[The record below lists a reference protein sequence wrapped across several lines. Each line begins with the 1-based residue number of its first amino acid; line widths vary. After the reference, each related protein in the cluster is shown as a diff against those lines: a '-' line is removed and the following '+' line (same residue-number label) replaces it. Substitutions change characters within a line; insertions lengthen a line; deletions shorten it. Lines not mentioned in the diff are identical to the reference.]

1 MAMQTGEHVA
11 RVLVSGA
18 ATGLGREIALGLA
31 ARGCDL
37 GLADIDQAALAE
49 TAAACRVLGVRC
61 ETHGCDLAQ
70 SGAATEMVQ
79 RLAAL
84 LGGVDVLVNN
94 AAYSRIELF
103 WDSSEDIWN
112 RTFAVNVVAVAMAC
126 RAAGAMMKTQ
136 GRGRIVN
143 VTSPSA
149 RMAIPEYVAYSASKA
164 AVDSLTRSI
173 AASLGPF
180 GVLVNSI
187 NPGMMDTV
195 IQQSTE
201 RELAR
206 LAGREDLEAFRE
218 ERTRRVP
225 LRRRPSVEET
235 AEAAVWLCLDAPP
248 YMTAERLNMSG
259 GLDKD

>member
-1 MAMQTGEHVA
+1 MVG
-11 RVLVSGA
+11 VL
-18 ATGLGREIALGLA
+18 
-31 ARGCDL
+31 
-37 GLADIDQAALAE
+37 
-49 TAAACRVLGVRC
+49 
-61 ETHGCDLAQ
+61 
-70 SGAATEMVQ
+70 TE
-79 RLAAL
+79 A

-94 AAYSRIELF
+94 AAYSRIEQF
-103 WDSSEDIWN
+103 WESDETVWK
-112 RTFAVNVVAVAMAC
+112 RTFSVNVIAVAMAC
-126 RAAGAMMKTQ
+126 RTAGVTMKAR
-136 GRGRIVN
+136 GAGRIVN

-173 AASLGPF
+173 AAALGPF

-187 NPGMMDTV
+187 NPGMMDTL

-206 LAGREDLEAFRE
+206 LAGREDFEAFRE

>member
-1 MAMQTGEHVA
+1 MPIRAI
-11 RVLVSGA
+11 VSGA
-18 ATGLGREIALGLA
+18 ATGLGRAIALGLA
-31 ARGCDL
+31 RRGCGL
-37 GLADIDQAALAE
+37 GLADIDAKSLAE
-49 TAAACRVLGVRC
+49 TAAACRALGAHC
-61 ETHGCDLAQ
+61 EAQQCDLAQ
-70 SGAATEMVQ
+70 PSAAGAMVEH
-79 RLAAL
+79 LADA

-94 AAYSRIELF
+94 AAFSRIEQF
-103 WDSSEDIWN
+103 WESSEDVWT
-112 RTFAVNVVAVAMAC
+112 RTFAVNVIAVGMAC
-126 RAAGAMMKTQ
+126 RTAGAMMRAQ
-136 GRGRIVN
+136 GGGRIVN
-143 VTSPSA
+143 LTSPSA

-195 IQQSTE
+195 IQRDTE

-206 LAGREDLEAFRE
+206 LAGRDDIDAFRE

-235 AEAAVWLCLDAPP
+235 AEAAVWLCLDAPS